1 MNKVFLAIVY
11 RLDAEEGD
19 DYEFDEVYV
28 FSSEEKALAFQES
41 CRSSAKSSKAFTP
54 QVSVDIEERGIDPNL

>member
-19 DYEFDEVYV
+19 YEFDEVYV
-28 FSSEEKALAFQES
+28 FSSKEKALAFQES

-54 QVSVDIEERGIDPNL
+54 QVSVDIEEREIDSHT